1 MSYQLFQGDCLEIL
15 HTLEANSIN
24 LVYLDPPF
32 FTQKIH
38 KLTTRDRQQEFSFDD
53 IWASHAEYAHFLYD
67 RLQEIKRILHPTGAL
82 FFHCDRNA
90 AHIIRILLDEVF
102 GFDQFRSEIIWHYK
116 RWSNSQKNLLPAH
129 QTIFYYTKSNDYT
142 FNVVYKDYSATTNI
156 DQILQRRKRDEHG
169 KSVYD
174 LDENGDF
181 VPSGAKKGVPLS
193 DVWHIPY
200 LNPKA
205 KERTGYPTQKPILLL
220 ERIIEI
226 ASNEKDL
233 ILDPFCGSGTTLVAA
248 KLLNRRA
255 IGIDVSEDAID
266 ISRKRLENPIKS
278 ESNLLKL
285 GQEAYKN
292 ADEELLALLRGIE
305 IVPVHR
311 NKGIDAFLKDDI
323 NGCSIPI
330 RIQRSNETILDAAN
344 KLYKAAKTK
353 HAPIMFLIVV
363 KEGGYFSFANKLP
376 PTITVIDSPSL
387 TIAKIVSKLKKIQ
400 DDNPIN
406 IKGAGL
412 TSVALDGRD

>member
-1 MSYQLFQGDCLEIL
+1 MNSQLFQGDCLEIMR
-15 HTLEANSIN
+15 TFDTDSIN

-32 FTQKIH
+32 FTQKTH
-38 KLTTRDRQQEFSFDD
+38 RLLTRDRQREFSFDD
-53 IWASHAEYAHFLYD
+53 VWSSHAEYAHFLHD

-90 AHIIRILLDEVF
+90 SHIIRIVLDEVF
-102 GFDQFRSEIIWHYK
+102 GSDKFRSEIIWHYK
-116 RWSNSQKNLLPAH
+116 RWSNSQKKLLPAH
-129 QTIFYYTKSNDYT
+129 QTIYYYTKSDDYT
-142 FNVVYKDYSATTNI
+142 FNIIYQDYAATTNI

-174 LDENGDF
+174 LDENGNF

-193 DVWHIPY
+193 DVWQIPY

-226 ASNEKDL
+226 ASNENDL
-233 ILDPFCGSGTTLVAA
+233 ILDPFCGSGTTVVAA

-255 IGIDVSEDAID
+255 VGIDISDDAIE
-266 ISRKRLENPIKS
+266 ISRKRLEDPIKS

-285 GQEAYKN
+285 GEAAYKN
-292 ADEELLALLRGIE
+292 AAEELLALLQGLDV
-305 IVPVHR
+305 VPVQR

-323 NGCSIPI
+323 NGSAIPI
-330 RIQRSNETILDAAN
+330 RVQRVNETILEAAN

-353 HAPIMFLIVV
+353 HAPVMFLVAIQ
-363 KEGGYFSFANKLP
+363 EGGYFSFANELP
-376 PTITVIDSPSL
+376 PKVVVIDSPALSI
-387 TIAKIVSKLKKIQ
+387 TRIVSELKNVRENKSTG
-400 DDNPIN
+400 
-406 IKGAGL
+406 IKA
-412 TSVALDGRD
+412 TA